1 MPDSQGTDMI
11 TEIAT
16 LTIDPAR
23 AADFEA
29 AVAAAAPHF
38 KSAEGCHGMSLEK
51 VIETPGL
58 YNLRV
63 LWETVDH
70 HMVTFR
76 GSDNF
81 QQWRALAGP
90 FFTDAPKVV
99 HGETVGQYF

>member
-1 MPDSQGTDMI
+1 MI

-16 LTIDPAR
+16 LTIDRAK

-38 KSAEGCHGMSLEK
+38 KNAEGCHGMSLEK
-51 VIETPGL
+51 VLETPGV

-76 GSDNF
+76 NGDNF

-90 FFTDAPKVV
+90 FFTEPPKVV
-99 HGETVGQYF
+99 HGEAVGQYF

>member
-1 MPDSQGTDMI
+1 LI

-16 LTIDPAR
+16 LTIDTAK
-23 AADFEA
+23 ADAFEA
-29 AVAAAAPHF
+29 AVAAAAPYF
-38 KSAEGCHGMSLEK
+38 KSAEGCHGMALEA
-51 VIETPGL
+51 VIETPGV

-76 GSDNF
+76 ESANF

-90 FFTDAPKVV
+90 FFTEAPKVV
-99 HGETVGQYF
+99 HAETRHTYF

>member
-1 MPDSQGTDMI
+1 MI

-16 LTIDPAR
+16 LTIDPSR
-23 AADFEA
+23 SADFEA
-29 AVAAAAPHF
+29 AVATAAPYF
-38 KSAEGCHGMSLEK
+38 KSSEGCHGMSLEK
-51 VIETPGL
+51 VLEVPGL

-76 GSDNF
+76 NSDNF

-90 FFTDAPKVV
+90 FFTEAPKVV
-99 HGETVGQYF
+99 HAETIGQYF

>member
-1 MPDSQGTDMI
+1 MI

-16 LTIDPAR
+16 LTIDPAK
-23 AADFEA
+23 AAEFEA
-29 AVAAAAPHF
+29 AVAAAAPCF
-38 KSAEGCHGMSLEK
+38 KGAEGCHGMALEK

-63 LWETVDH
+63 LWETLDH

-76 GSDNF
+76 NSDNF
-81 QQWRALAGP
+81 QKWRALAGP
-90 FFTDAPKVV
+90 FFTEAPKVV